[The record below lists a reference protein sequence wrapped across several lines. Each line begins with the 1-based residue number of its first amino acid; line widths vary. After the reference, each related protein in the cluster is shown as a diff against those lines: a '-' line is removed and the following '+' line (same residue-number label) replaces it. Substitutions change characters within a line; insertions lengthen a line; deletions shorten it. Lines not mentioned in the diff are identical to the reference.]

1 MLPGLRSRRR
11 SSLYNLA
18 RAPATKRATLLIALN
33 NPELFCT
40 SIKYI
45 PRCDAWQV
53 VHGLD
58 NAFRARV
65 RYATHSG
72 GQAVAEFAERIK
84 PRAQYVDEAIE
95 LALASKWTEAVQVNR
110 GIMDRFGP
118 DEDTLNRLGKAYTEL
133 GQPEN
138 GIDAYKSTLK
148 LNPVNPIAVKNLA
161 KLQALRGGQPVP
173 TSKAKV
179 NVDAFIE
186 ETGKTALTAL
196 HLHAEG
202 DPCSKVSGGD
212 PVKLIAAGDTMNVET
227 ARGIYLGHLEHAL
240 GRRLIKFLEGGNR
253 YSGAVASCDAA
264 GVKVIVRETYQDPK
278 FFGRPSFPIKKSGRD
293 EFRPYAKD
301 SLLNRA
307 ADAEEAEGDGEEA

>member
-1 MLPGLRSRRR
+1 M
-11 SSLYNLA
+11 
-18 RAPATKRATLLIALN
+18 
-33 NPELFCT
+33 
-40 SIKYI
+40 
-45 PRCDAWQV
+45 
-53 VHGLD
+53 
-58 NAFRARV
+58 
-65 RYATHSG
+65 
-72 GQAVAEFAERIK
+72 AEFAERIK

-133 GQPEN
+133 GQLEN
-138 GIDAYKSTLK
+138 AIDAYKSTLK
-148 LNPVNPIAVKNLA
+148 LNPVNPIALKNLA

-202 DPCSKVSGGD
+202 DPCAKVSGGD
-212 PVKLIAAGDTMNVET
+212 PVKLIVAGDTMNVET

-253 YSGAVASCDAA
+253 YSGAVASCDPA

-278 FFGRPSFPIKKSGRD
+278 FFGRPSFPIKKAGRD

-307 ADAEEAEGDGEEA
+307 ADAEEAEEDGEEPAEELDGMHTVESAEDEVEVPEADEDSRKEDIY